1 MRWRWHMCDDI
12 KENTFEDNEER
23 HKNLVQVLPE
33 LVFIHDDK
41 RIFYCNQSAA
51 NMTGVQ
57 DTKELLDTSILEMV
71 PSKMQYSFRNFI
83 MKSLEEDIEPTY
95 FQTKF
100 MDKNGEI
107 KYVEIITTKY
117 NFQGYPA
124 LLSVVRD
131 ITHVRKINDLEKDIE
146 QSKRLLDDALEYD
159 KMKTEYF
166 ATISHELRTP
176 LNVIL
181 AAIQLLKLESDQ
193 ENKYMKM
200 MQQNCFRLLR
210 LVNNIIDM
218 TRIEANYFDIKVQSF
233 DIIKLIKSTT
243 LSVSE
248 YTNKKGVNLFFNTN
262 VEEKMILCDPDQMER
277 IILNLLSNSIKFTQ
291 RGGNIWV
298 SVYDYGKKINIIV
311 KDDGIGIPQDKQ
323 EYIFNRFHQ
332 VDKSFTRKHEGS
344 GLGLFLVKA
353 LVEKHKGEII
363 VRSELG
369 KGSEF
374 IIEIPCDTFLETE
387 NIPYFPNEYSN
398 YYYNGEK
405 IPIELSDIY

>member
-1 MRWRWHMCDDI
+1 M
-12 KENTFEDNEER
+12 
-23 HKNLVQVLPE
+23 
-33 LVFIHDDK
+33 
-41 RIFYCNQSAA
+41 
-51 NMTGVQ
+51 
-57 DTKELLDTSILEMV
+57 
-71 PSKMQYSFRNFI
+71 
-83 MKSLEEDIEPTY
+83 
-95 FQTKF
+95 
-100 MDKNGEI
+100 
-107 KYVEIITTKY
+107 
-117 NFQGYPA
+117 
-124 LLSVVRD
+124 
-131 ITHVRKINDLEKDIE
+131 EKDIE

-353 LVEKHKGEII
+353 LVEKYKGEII

-369 KGSEF
+369 KEVN
-374 IIEIPCDTFLETE
+374 L
-387 NIPYFPNEYSN
+387 
-398 YYYNGEK
+398 
-405 IPIELSDIY
+405 L